1 MDDDDDVDDRPFTMR
16 NPMDFV
22 KSSSNPE
29 VTLQLHPLS
38 FNLKIFCPQE
48 KKRKERKQN

>member
-29 VTLQLHPLS
+29 VTLHPLS